1 MKMAVIDPKMRG
13 KFNTLSQELQQEI
26 LKRDVTI
33 RTLQDLIRCLETI
46 VREG

>member
-1 MKMAVIDPKMRG
+1 MAVIDPKMRG
-13 KFNTLSQELQQEI
+13 RFDTLSEDLKREI
-26 LKRDVTI
+26 LRRDVTI